1 MAEERLKSWEAL
13 FAQALEILDSAQRAG
28 ARTAG
33 WSFGGGTALMRRH
46 RHRISKDIDI
56 FIPDPQLLAY
66 LSPRLSA
73 VAASL
78 TSDYVE
84 QGNFLKLFL
93 PQGEIDFVV
102 AGSLTAAP
110 VVTEWI
116 GGRDVLVETSA
127 EIIAKKVWHRGAAFT
142 ARDVFDFALVAER
155 EPGAIRLVQHI
166 LAARREVLLHRL
178 RGNAEALREDFAALD
193 VLEFRPSFESCVEAI
208 RYALEQSTRPPPY
221 RIEQAR
227 ARYRKTGEN
236 RGQTTFFV
244 VTEVP
249 KRKTWKTGDR
259 PRFSLLRNFRKEKR
273 G

>member
-46 RHRISKDIDI
+46 RHRLSKDIDI
-56 FIPDPQLLAY
+56 FVPDPQLLGY

-73 VAASL
+73 VAASY

-93 PQGEIDFVV
+93 PRGEIDFVV
-102 AGSLTAAP
+102 SGFLTEDP
-110 VVTEWI
+110 VVTERI
-116 GGRDVLVETSA
+116 SGRDVLVETSA
-127 EIIAKKVWHRGAAFT
+127 EIIAKKLWHRGAAFT
-142 ARDVFDFALVAER
+142 ARDVFDFALVAEK
-155 EPGAIRLVQHI
+155 EPEAIRLVRHI

-178 RGNAEALREDFAALD
+178 RIDAEALREDFAALD
-193 VLEFRPSFESCVEAI
+193 VLEFRPSFESCIESI
-208 RYALEQSTRPPPY
+208 RSALGQSAVPPPY

-227 ARYRKTGEN
+227 ARYRAINGVSVDYFAYPN
-236 RGQTTFFV
+236 I
-244 VTEVP
+244 P
-249 KRKTWKTGDR
+249 
-259 PRFSLLRNFRKEKR
+259 L
-273 G
+273 